1 MPRPI
6 LERIGPAGSVALI
19 RLRSLGDT
27 VLTTPAIRMLRRSLP
42 QGRIHVVIER
52 RFADVL
58 EDHPDIDGILTID
71 RNAALRE
78 KLGLL
83 RRIRSLGAGLCWD
96 LHGGSTSAWLTALSR
111 APHRAGYAHF
121 RHGWAYNARIPRAQE
136 VLGRDPQAAVHTA
149 EHHAAGA
156 LFLGAR
162 TAQDGPDIPAANLG
176 ARAAPGRRRP
186 YAVLH
191 PTAAFFTKQW
201 GAANFRRIA
210 ASIRERRGLDP
221 VFIAGPGEEEA
232 FADLEGF
239 ECLRAPDLGELKTL
253 LAGARLFVGNDS
265 GPAHAAA
272 AFQVPSVVIFGS
284 SNSAVWRPWK
294 APHRVVETSWDCKP
308 CPGDRCYAFDEPRCI
323 LSVEPD
329 AVERAIDDLLRAEG
343 AADQL
348 RSR

>member
-52 RFADVL
+52 RFAGVL

-71 RNAALRE
+71 RNAALQE

-136 VLGRDPQAAVHTA
+136 VLGREPQAAVHTA

-162 TAQDGPDIPAANLG
+162 PAQDGPDIPAASLG
-176 ARAAPGRRRP
+176 ARAAPSRRRP

-201 GAANFRRIA
+201 SAANFRRIA

-221 VFIAGPGEEEA
+221 VFIAGPGEEA
-232 FADLEGF
+232 ALADLEGF
-239 ECLRAPDLGELKTL
+239 ECLRAPALGELKTL

>member
-52 RFADVL
+52 RFAGVL

-71 RNAALRE
+71 RNAALQE

-136 VLGRDPQAAVHTA
+136 VLGREPQAAVHTA

-162 TAQDGPDIPAANLG
+162 PAKDGPDIPAASLG

-201 GAANFRRIA
+201 SAANFRRIA

-221 VFIAGPGEEEA
+221 VFIAGPGEEA
-232 FADLEGF
+232 ALADLEGF
-239 ECLRAPDLGELKTL
+239 ECLRAPALGELKTL

>member
-1 MPRPI
+1 MPRSI
-6 LERIGPAGSVALI
+6 LERIGPAGSVVLI

-52 RFADVL
+52 RFAGIL

-71 RNAALRE
+71 RDATLPR

-111 APHRAGYAHF
+111 APHRAGYAHY

-136 VLGRDPQAAVHTA
+136 VLRRQPQAAVHTA

-156 LFLGAR
+156 IFLGAGQPQNSR
-162 TAQDGPDIPAANLG
+162 CIPAASLG
-176 ARAAPGRRRP
+176 ARAAPRRRRP

-191 PTAAFFTKQW
+191 PTASSFTKQW
-201 GAANFRRIA
+201 AAENFRRIA
-210 ASIRERRGLDP
+210 QSLRERRNLDP
-221 VFIAGPGEEEA
+221 LFLTGPGEEPLFSA
-232 FADLEGF
+232 PEGF
-239 ECLRAPDLGELKTL
+239 ECLGPLDLGDLKPL

-265 GPAHAAA
+265 GPAHVAA
-272 AFQVPSVVIFGS
+272 AFQVPSVVIYGS
-284 SNSAVWRPWK
+284 SDSAVWRPWK

-308 CPGDRCYAFDEPRCI
+308 CPGDRCYAFEKPECI

-329 AVERAIDDLLRAEG
+329 AVERAIDALLQETG